1 MPSSTFVFT
10 KNRAQFKNLE
20 NRTFNSADFTAPSER
35 QCFRE
40 ATPLG
45 VGPPPRLCAEWSP
58 STCPRAACP
67 LLHLS
72 TPWNSARLCPAPASP
87 RPVAGLA
94 ITPPQSTQRRAIASP
109 CLHRPAQP

>member
-58 STCPRAACP
+58 STCPHAACP

-72 TPWNSARLCPAPASP
+72 TPWNSARLCPAPPCHLLSHA
-87 RPVAGLA
+87 LA
-94 ITPPQSTQRRAIASP
+94 AEMTSP
-109 CLHRPAQP
+109 CPNHRPAQPF